1 MRITRDKHWQFL
13 EDELKAQTEEFKAKF
28 EARAM
33 RLLEETGEMYV
44 AIFESFHNNGS
55 MVMKFP
61 NTRPIPRKGAHL
73 LCMLLPKELRSPS
86 AWGDKTYKDLYSERY
101 KGTEC
106 VCIYQG
112 KCNDSRFTIVGFRGV
127 DVEFQREI
135 DNHPGLILVFAPQ
148 FPPLEYAANLQRV
161 VRDASSPGVA
171 SIVDAEYRW
180 RSWEPRL
187 INEDDA
193 AKVVLSQMELAPTTI
208 LQGPPGTG
216 KTFAIA
222 KICAEMCDSGKSV
235 LVTALTNRALI
246 ELALKPALKRLLAAG
261 KVSKINL
268 TTDEAKEVRGLRCA
282 QSYDPTR
289 GELLLSTFYKS
300 SGIAASAAED
310 GLFDCVIMDEASQ
323 AFTAMFAAVAKLGK
337 NNLWVGDIRQLA
349 PVVELNPDRVRD
361 SGYDDLIDGLRLIS
375 CNREYPVMQLTKT
388 YRLGARATAFTGI
401 FYDDTLVSAVKDSTE
416 ILSSLKTIAN
426 RGGGPSLL
434 LVPMSIGDPTPQS
447 AIQIAVSMVKGIVEE
462 SPKKQIAVLA
472 HQIKTVVA
480 LQKAIAREI
489 DGKGDV
495 LVETVA
501 RVQGLTTDITIFI
514 VPNTA
519 TSYSHGL
526 DCRLFNVATSRARE
540 HTIIIAD
547 RSVLECTRL
556 DLDVIYY
563 LRKLSGEMNEIKKP
577 ETVELCKDDVAEIL
591 PRDEEGD
598 AIRAEIVSTNEK
610 ITTVDAP
617 HQAIDVYHINKV
629 LDGIQVFL
637 VKWMQEMLPKVFPV
651 DCWSRGV
658 INVLTPDQREE
669 ALESKAKSLADLDFA
684 ALISVL
690 LGNFKLFRAKVRISQ
705 EVPDLARH
713 IKKIRNV
720 YAHKN
725 VNSIVNA
732 SVDKINFH
740 MAVLRH
746 FLTELNTSEDE
757 VLRMLSTRTKSEGH
771 RAETVIRKN
780 GFTIKVK

>member
-1 MRITRDKHWQFL
+1 MRIARDKHWQFL
-13 EDELKAQTEEFKAKF
+13 EDELKAQTEEFKTKF
-28 EARAM
+28 EAQAR
-33 RLLEETGEMYV
+33 RLLNETGEMFV

-86 AWGDKTYKDLYSERY
+86 TWGEKTYKDLYSERY

-106 VCIYQG
+106 ICIYQG
-112 KCNDSRFTIVGFRGV
+112 KCNDPRFTIVGFRGI
-127 DVEFQREI
+127 DIDFQSEI
-135 DNHPGLILVFAPQ
+135 DGHSGLILVFAPQ

-161 VRDASSPGVA
+161 VRDTSSLGVA
-171 SIVDAEYRW
+171 SIIDAEYRR
-180 RSWEPRL
+180 RSWEPHL

-193 AKVVLSQMELAPTTI
+193 AKVVLSQMALAPTTI

-222 KICAEMCDSGKSV
+222 KICAELCASGKSV

-246 ELALKPALKRLLAAG
+246 ELALKSALKDMLAAG
-261 KVSKINL
+261 KVAKVNL
-268 TTDEAKEVRGLRCA
+268 TSDEAKEVRGLRHA
-282 QSYDPTR
+282 QSYNPVR
-289 GELLLSTFYKS
+289 GELLLSTFYKT
-300 SGIAASAAED
+300 SGFAACAADD

-337 NNLWVGDIRQLA
+337 INLWVGDIRQLS
-349 PVVELNPDRVRD
+349 PVVELNPDRVGD
-361 SGYDDLIDGLRLIS
+361 AGYDDLIDGLRLIS

-388 YRLGARATAFTGI
+388 YRLGTRATEFTGI
-401 FYDDTLVSAVKDSTE
+401 FYDDTLVSAVRDSKGTP
-416 ILSSLKTIAN
+416 SSLKTIVN
-426 RGGGPSLL
+426 RDGGPSLL
-434 LVPMSIGDPTPQS
+434 LVPMPVGDPVPQS
-447 AIQIAVSMVKGIVEE
+447 AIRTAVSIVKSVVGE

-480 LQKAIAREI
+480 IQKAIAQEI
-489 DGKGDV
+489 NVKGDV

-547 RSVLECTRL
+547 KSVLECTRL

-563 LRKLSGEMNEIKKP
+563 LRKLSGEMNETQP
-577 ETVELCKDDVAEIL
+577 LGNVELSKDDVAEVL
-591 PRDEEGD
+591 PDDGNGD
-598 AIRAEIVSTNEK
+598 AIKAEVVSANER
-610 ITTVDAP
+610 IATVDVP
-617 HQAIDVYHINKV
+617 HQAIDVYHINRV

-637 VKWMQEMLPKVFPV
+637 VKWMQALLPKIFPV

-658 INVLTPDQREE
+658 INALTPDQREE
-669 ALESKAKSLADLDFA
+669 AMESKAKSLADLDFA

-690 LGNFKLFRAKVRISQ
+690 LGNFRLFRARVRISQ

-725 VNSIVNA
+725 VNTIVNA
-732 SVDKINFH
+732 SIEKVSFH
-740 MAVLRH
+740 VAVLRH
-746 FLTELNTSEDE
+746 FLSEFNTSETE
-757 VLRMLSTRTKSEGH
+757 VLRMLSGHATAEGLVS
-771 RAETVIRKN
+771 ETVIKKN
-780 GFTIKVK
+780 GFTIKAK